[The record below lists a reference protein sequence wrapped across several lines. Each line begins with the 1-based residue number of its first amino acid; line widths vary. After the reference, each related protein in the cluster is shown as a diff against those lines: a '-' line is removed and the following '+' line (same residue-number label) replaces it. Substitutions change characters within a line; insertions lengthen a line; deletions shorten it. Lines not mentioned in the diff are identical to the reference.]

1 MKQTYLLVKKTYGD
15 FDIPQFHI
23 LAASQNE
30 HVIDLA
36 VEARNQKR
44 TPSELRDEVSYVK
57 QAVITL

>member
-15 FDIPQFHI
+15 FDIPQFHV

-30 HVIDLA
+30 HVIDIA
-36 VEARNQKR
+36 VEASNQKR